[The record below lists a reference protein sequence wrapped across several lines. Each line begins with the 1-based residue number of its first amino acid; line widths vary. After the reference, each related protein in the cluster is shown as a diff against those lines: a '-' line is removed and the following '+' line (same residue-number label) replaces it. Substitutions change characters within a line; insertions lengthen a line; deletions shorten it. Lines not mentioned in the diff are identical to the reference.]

1 MSGLTTLRDDDGSAT
16 ITTAGLIVA
25 LILVVLALTHGI
37 RGTIASHHAKVVAD
51 LSAVAGAY
59 AAYTGADPCGTA
71 ATVARRNA
79 AILDHCATS
88 GDDSSRVFCATPL
101 TYSGEPCTAV
111 SRLPNMG
118 REITPTTGVP

>member
-16 ITTAGLIVA
+16 ITTAGLIIA

-59 AAYTGADPCGTA
+59 AAYTGADPCDTA
-71 ATVARRNA
+71 ATDDVTVTVFDAPAHAVA
-79 AILDHCATS
+79 
-88 GDDSSRVFCATPL
+88 
-101 TYSGEPCTAV
+101 TAGP
-111 SRLPNMG
+111 R
-118 REITPTTGVP
+118 

>member
-16 ITTAGLIVA
+16 ITTAGLIIA

-59 AAYTGADPCGTA
+59 AAYTGADPCDTA

-79 AILDHCATS
+79 AILDHCTTS
-88 GDDSSRVFCATPL
+88 GDDVTVTVFDAPAHAVATAGP
-101 TYSGEPCTAV
+101 
-111 SRLPNMG
+111 R
-118 REITPTTGVP
+118 

>member
-37 RGTIASHHAKVVAD
+37 RGPLASPHATVVAD

-59 AAYTGADPCGTA
+59 AAYTGVDPCDTA
-71 ATVARRNA
+71 ATVVRRNA
-79 AILDHCATS
+79 ATLDHCTTS
-88 GDDSSRVFCATPL
+88 GDDVTVTILDAPARAVATAGP
-101 TYSGEPCTAV
+101 
-111 SRLPNMG
+111 R
-118 REITPTTGVP
+118 

>member
-1 MSGLTTLRDDDGSAT
+1 MTMVAPPSPPPASSSPSSSWSWPSP
-16 ITTAGLIVA
+16 TAL
-25 LILVVLALTHGI
+25 

-59 AAYTGADPCGTA
+59 AAYTGADPCDTA

-88 GDDSSRVFCATPL
+88 GDDVTVTVFDAPAHAVATAGP
-101 TYSGEPCTAV
+101 
-111 SRLPNMG
+111 R
-118 REITPTTGVP
+118 

>member
-1 MSGLTTLRDDDGSAT
+1 MSGLITLRDDDGSAT

-51 LSAVAGAY
+51 LSAVA
-59 AAYTGADPCGTA
+59 AYTGADPCDTA

-88 GDDSSRVFCATPL
+88 GDDVTVTVFDVPAYAVATAGP
-101 TYSGEPCTAV
+101 
-111 SRLPNMG
+111 R
-118 REITPTTGVP
+118 

>member
-59 AAYTGADPCGTA
+59 AAYTGADPCDT
-71 ATVARRNA
+71 
-79 AILDHCATS
+79 ATS
-88 GDDSSRVFCATPL
+88 GDDVTVTVVDAPAHAVATAGP
-101 TYSGEPCTAV
+101 
-111 SRLPNMG
+111 R
-118 REITPTTGVP
+118 

>member
-51 LSAVAGAY
+51 
-59 AAYTGADPCGTA
+59 
-71 ATVARRNA
+71 RR
-79 AILDHCATS
+79 LHGC
-88 GDDSSRVFCATPL
+88 RPL
-101 TYSGEPCTAV
+101 
-111 SRLPNMG
+111 RHG
-118 REITPTTGVP
+118 RHRRPS

>member
-16 ITTAGLIVA
+16 ITTAGLIIA

-59 AAYTGADPCGTA
+59 AAYMGVDPCDTA

-79 AILDHCATS
+79 ATLDRCTTS
-88 GDDSSRVFCATPL
+88 GDDVTVIVFDAPAHAVATAGP
-101 TYSGEPCTAV
+101 
-111 SRLPNMG
+111 R
-118 REITPTTGVP
+118 

>member
-59 AAYTGADPCGTA
+59 DGFERL
-71 ATVARRNA
+71 ARHA
-79 AILDHCATS
+79 
-88 GDDSSRVFCATPL
+88 F
-101 TYSGEPCTAV
+101 
-111 SRLPNMG
+111 
-118 REITPTTGVP
+118 TTTIAERY

>member
-25 LILVVLALTHGI
+25 LI

-59 AAYTGADPCGTA
+59 AAYTGADPCDTA

-79 AILDHCATS
+79 AILDHCTTS
-88 GDDSSRVFCATPL
+88 GDDVTVTVFDAPAHAVATAGP
-101 TYSGEPCTAV
+101 
-111 SRLPNMG
+111 R
-118 REITPTTGVP
+118 

>member
-1 MSGLTTLRDDDGSAT
+1 MSRLTTLRDDDGSAT

-59 AAYTGADPCGTA
+59 AAYTGVDPCDTA

-79 AILDHCATS
+79 ATLDHCTTS
-88 GDDSSRVFCATPL
+88 GDDVTVTILDAPAHAVATAGP
-101 TYSGEPCTAV
+101 
-111 SRLPNMG
+111 R
-118 REITPTTGVP
+118 

>member
-51 LSAVAGAY
+51 LSAVAGAPTPPTRVPTLATRPPPSPVVTRQSSTTAPP
-59 AAYTGADPCGTA
+59 AAM
-71 ATVARRNA
+71 
-79 AILDHCATS
+79 TS
-88 GDDSSRVFCATPL
+88 P
-101 TYSGEPCTAV
+101 
-111 SRLPNMG
+111 
-118 REITPTTGVP
+118 